1 MKIGLIAFHAAP
13 NYGAFLQMLS
23 TVEYVRA
30 IGDTPYVINWLPK
43 DAEKNFRNRAIP
55 EVLEQFSHVQKDYYP
70 LTRLCRSTKEVA
82 HLITEIGIDAV
93 IVGSDAIL
101 QHHPLGKRIYFPCRR
116 IVYIQHMPQD
126 HLYPSPFWGAFNDYL
141 KNPIP
146 VAILSGSS
154 QDCKFYDIKGRTKAR
169 MKNTILQYKYISVR
183 DEWTQSMISYLTDG
197 VIKPEITPDPV
208 FAFNY
213 NAGHLILSK
222 EEILKK
228 YRIPDDYI
236 IVSFKGPQ
244 SVTQEWI
251 SEFQTIARKEG
262 TACVRLPYADGK
274 VFGELDYSLPD
285 ILPPLDWYALIKYS
299 KAYVGNNM
307 HPIIVS
313 LHNVIP
319 FFSFDNYGLSKV
331 DGRITDGESSK
342 IYHILKQAGL
352 LDYRSYIGS
361 PQYQAPSA
369 SFVYNKIKNFDTKA
383 ESEFAESYYTSYKK
397 MMDKIYKSISK
408 E

>member
-13 NYGAFLQMLS
+13 NYGAFLQLLS

-30 IGDTPYVINWLPK
+30 HGDTPYVINWLPK
-43 DAEKNFRNRAIP
+43 DAEKNFKNRATP
-55 EVLEQFSHVQKDYYP
+55 TVLEQFSQVQRNYYP

-82 HLITEIGIDAV
+82 NLITEIGIDAV

-101 QHHPLGKRIYFPCRR
+101 QHHPLNKRIHFPCRR
-116 IVYIQHMPQD
+116 IVYIQRMPQD
-126 HLYPSPFWGAFNDYL
+126 HLYPSPFWGSFNDYL
-141 KNPIP
+141 KNPVP

-154 QDCKFYDIKGRTKAR
+154 QDCKFFDIQGRTKAR

-197 VIKPEITPDPV
+197 VIKPNITPDPV

-228 YRIPDDYI
+228 YGIPDDYI
-236 IVSFKGPQ
+236 IVSFKGSQ
-244 SVTQEWI
+244 SVTQKWI
-251 SEFQTIARKEG
+251 SEFQTIALKEG

-331 DGRITDGESSK
+331 DGRLTDGESSK
-342 IYHILKQAGL
+342 IYHILKLAGL
-352 LDYRSYIGS
+352 LDYRSYIGA

-369 SFVYNKIKNFDTKA
+369 SFVYNKIRHFDIKA
-383 ESEFAESYYTSYKK
+383 EAEFAESYYAIYKE
-397 MMDKIYKSISK
+397 MMDKIYKSILS